1 MAALSTALEAVIP
14 TFVLI
19 AVGALADRWLPSLNM
34 ETLTRLSVYVL
45 IPALV
50 FDTLATTALPLDQA
64 SRLALAYVAY
74 LAVLGAAAVLS
85 ARGSSGAAARAL
97 IACSLFGNTGNM
109 GLPITLFAYGSAGL
123 ERAVVIFV
131 VSTLV
136 MFALAPPLLAGGR
149 IPWGRR
155 LRQALLL
162 PPLWAAVL
170 AIGANLAQL
179 GMPLVIERSVGVLG
193 GAAIPIMLLSLGLQM
208 RRSWVWN
215 VSGTALR
222 ATAVRLLVGP
232 PVAALVALTL
242 ALPPLDRNVLILG
255 ATMPVA
261 VTMFVVAVEVKGDYA
276 SVARTVVVMT
286 VASALA
292 ITAVI
297 ALLPTR

>member
-1 MAALSTALEAVIP
+1 MAALLTALEAVIP
-14 TFVLI
+14 TFLLI

-50 FDTLATTALPLDQA
+50 FETLAATALPIDQA

-74 LAVLGAAAVLS
+74 LAVLGVAAALS
-85 ARGSSGAAARAL
+85 ARGLPAAAARAL
-97 IACSLFGNTGNM
+97 IACSLFGNSGNM

-131 VSTLV
+131 ASTLV

-149 IPWGRR
+149 IPWGQR

-170 AIGANLAQL
+170 GIGANLAQF

-208 RRSWVWN
+208 RRNWVWN

-232 PVAALVALTL
+232 PVAALVALAL
-242 ALPPLDRNVLILG
+242 ALPALDRNVLILG
-255 ATMPVA
+255 AAMPVA
-261 VTMFVVAVEVKGDYA
+261 VTMFVLAVEVEGDYA
-276 SVARTVVVMT
+276 SVARTVVAMT

-297 ALLPTR
+297 ALLPPS